1 MSTANPSQ
9 LRHSQSARISLRT
22 TISAPDVMVMRGTR
36 SADRPPGHDK
46 FVGLVTLQREYVVR
60 SYVTEPRVRA
70 VGRLSTG
77 LASLATDAISYAIGR
92 NHILSGISIHV
103 DQNEVVGLLG
113 RDGAG
118 KTCMFQLLAGLVAP
132 NSGKIIL
139 DGQDITARMPDARV
153 RLGLSYLAEEPSI
166 FRDLSVE
173 ENIQLAL
180 TFAQLDTDART
191 PRLEEL
197 IRIFQ
202 LQGVRT
208 QSATSLSGGE
218 RRRCEV
224 ARAMATNPAILLL
237 DEPFRGLD
245 PMSVGEVSRTI
256 ASLREQGTG
265 ILISDYDLHDL
276 IELIDRAYV
285 LHEGEVIFSGTAA
298 ELMADP
304 GVRHLYL
311 GESFSL

>member
-1 MSTANPSQ
+1 MTG
-9 LRHSQSARISLRT
+9 SL
-22 TISAPDVMVMRGTR
+22 
-36 SADRPPGHDK
+36 
-46 FVGLVTLQREYVVR
+46 
-60 SYVTEPRVRA
+60 VRA
-70 VGRLSTG
+70 VGRASTG
-77 LASLATDAISYAIGR
+77 LASLAADSICYGIGR
-92 NHILSGISIHV
+92 NQILSGISIHV

-132 NSGKIIL
+132 SSGKIIL
-139 DGQDITARMPDARV
+139 DGQDITATVPDVRV
-153 RLGLSYLAEEPSI
+153 FLGLSYLAEEPSA

-180 TFAQLDTDART
+180 TFTEPDADVRT

-202 LQGVRT
+202 LQGVRR

-245 PMSVGEVSRTI
+245 PMSVREVSRTV
-256 ASLREQGTG
+256 ASLRGQGIG
-265 ILISDYDLHDL
+265 VLISDYDLHDL

-285 LHEGEVIFSGTAA
+285 LHKGEVIFNGTAA